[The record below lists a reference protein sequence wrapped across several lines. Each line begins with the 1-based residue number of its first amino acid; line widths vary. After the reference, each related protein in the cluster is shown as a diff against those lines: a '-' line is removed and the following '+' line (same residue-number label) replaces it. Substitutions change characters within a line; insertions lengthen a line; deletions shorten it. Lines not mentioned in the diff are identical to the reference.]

1 MACCCI
7 SVDAGWQIK
16 NIGSFKNEIGH
27 QLRKLGQYL
36 LKPPRDLSDR
46 RQEKVR
52 GRKGHRP
59 PFINGLL
66 KLHNRIFFSWTQII
80 SWRLCTL
87 DSFPLYPMSSAA
99 RAVGSLSRPIRRQE
113 PPSSPFLLWH
123 YEKRGGDEKG
133 VLTDKVFWGP
143 KRANAKKYC
152 GCASAKKCR
161 NAVVRQCKSVG
172 KGGLRT
178 KKRHAL
184 KRHKPSVYNYYVIV
198 TTQG

>member
-1 MACCCI
+1 MI
-7 SVDAGWQIK
+7 SYCLFTVE
-16 NIGSFKNEIGH
+16 SF
-27 QLRKLGQYL
+27 
-36 LKPPRDLSDR
+36 
-46 RQEKVR
+46 
-52 GRKGHRP
+52 
-59 PFINGLL
+59 
-66 KLHNRIFFSWTQII
+66 
-80 SWRLCTL
+80 RL
-87 DSFPLYPMSSAA
+87 DPVSIAA
-99 RAVGSLSRPIRRQE
+99 PAVGSLSKPIRRRCLGCRL
-113 PPSSPFLLWH
+113 SVLWH
-123 YEKRGGDEKG
+123 YEKRGGDGKG

-172 KGGLRT
+172 EGGQRT